1 MACPLLQIH
10 HHADREESLRAE
22 EEAAKAWTERR
33 AAKAAVEGRSSDGLD
48 NKDVTI
54 HR

>member
-1 MACPLLQIH
+1 MACPLLQI